1 MAYLNRTTLMP
12 IENITNQCQVDV
24 EVDMVGLVKDAFAIA
39 NQVVE
44 QAHNT

>member
-1 MAYLNRTTLMP
+1 ML
-12 IENITNQCQVDV
+12 IENIMNKCRVGV